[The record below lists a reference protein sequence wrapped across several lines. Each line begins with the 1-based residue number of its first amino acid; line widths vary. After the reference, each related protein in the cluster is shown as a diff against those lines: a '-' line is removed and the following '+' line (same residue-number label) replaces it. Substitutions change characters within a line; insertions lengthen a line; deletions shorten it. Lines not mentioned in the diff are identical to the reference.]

1 MDYQEYIQSGKLE
14 AYVLGLSTQEE
25 VLEAEC
31 MARVFPEVKAELIA
45 IQALFESS
53 AMTGAVA
60 PPASLK
66 MKIMDAIDETPEI
79 TEPPVEA
86 KIVSINK
93 SLPEVNNNYKYM
105 LAASVAL
112 LMLSS
117 YGVFYQFKNNQQ
129 LSEKINGLQQQQV
142 ALENNLASNKSQL
155 STTQNELAIISSPR
169 AIPVAMKGLPN
180 SPNSLATVYWNK
192 ETKETFIA
200 VNSLPIPQPGQQYQL
215 WAIVDGAPVDLGV
228 FDMPNASDSL
238 LQKMKSIDNASAF
251 AVTLEKE
258 GGSPT
263 PTMNQMYVMGNS

>member
-14 AYVLGLSTQEE
+14 AYVLGLSTEEE

-31 MARVFPEVKAELIA
+31 MARVFPEVRAELIA

-53 AMTGAVA
+53 AIAGAVT

-66 MKIMDAIDETPEI
+66 MKIMGVIDETPAEKEVFE
-79 TEPPVEA
+79 T
-86 KIVSINK
+86 KIISINK
-93 SLPEVNNNYKYM
+93 PQPEVNTNFKYM

-112 LMLSS
+112 LILSS
-117 YGVFYQFKNNQQ
+117 FGVFYQYKNNLQ

-142 ALENNLASNKSQL
+142 TLENNLANNKSL
-155 STTQNELAIISSPR
+155 LNTTQNELAIISSPR